1 MSKSTAHAHGQ
12 PGHGDAADERDS
24 HDGRAGHGHARHQ
37 HCPQI
42 LHALRVCLT
51 GHFDVEHSAFQLE
64 PAGHTAHETGAHP

>member
-1 MSKSTAHAHGQ
+1 MSTALA
-12 PGHGDAADERDS
+12 PGHGDADERDS
-24 HDGRAGHGHARHQ
+24 HASRANRGHARHQHQ

-51 GHFDVEHSAFQLE
+51 GHFDVEHSTCQLE